1 MSPSKCHSSC
11 QSIHNLSNILIS
23 TLVGST
29 CFTALFPLNLIYLCV
44 CICICM
50 WVYAYVHRCACVHEL
65 MEVRQQLHLLLRFWT
80 QDLSYPGLCQV
91 RKGAC
96 PRITRGLSTSP
107 ALRIWSGV
115 TTPGRLHGCLGLN
128 SVLSVS
134 KSWTFLTR
142 LSPSVCVCVYPF
154 LFNLLGSMCVHA
166 WMYYVRVYVPKWAR
180 IWVMSVF

>member
-29 CFTALFPLNLIYLCV
+29 CFTALFPLNFIYLCV

-80 QDLSYPGLCQV
+80 QGLSYPGLCQV

-166 WMYYVRVYVPKWAR
+166 WMYYVRVYVPK
-180 IWVMSVF
+180 